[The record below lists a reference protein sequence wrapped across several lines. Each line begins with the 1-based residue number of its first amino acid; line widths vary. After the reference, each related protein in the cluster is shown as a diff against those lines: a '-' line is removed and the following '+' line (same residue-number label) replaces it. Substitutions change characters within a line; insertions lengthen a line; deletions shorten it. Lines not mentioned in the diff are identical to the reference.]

1 VSACPLDQTYVKE
14 PSVTADGI
22 ISAIVIGAI
31 IGVLARLILPGR
43 QKISVLLTIVV
54 GIVAAVLG
62 SLLAKAL
69 GVETTDGIDWIEILI
84 QVVLAVI
91 GVSLVAGRSR
101 R

>member
-1 VSACPLDQTYVKE
+1 M
-14 PSVTADGI
+14 TADGI

-54 GIVAAVLG
+54 GIVAAILG

-69 GVETTDGIDWIEILI
+69 GVETTDGVDWIEILI

-91 GVSLVAGRSR
+91 GVSLVAGRR
-101 R
+101 RR